1 MAQDTVTEPREFATR
16 YTAAW
21 CSQDAASVAAF
32 FAPGGSLNIM
42 EAPRRWDEARSPK
55 LRRGS

>member
-1 MAQDTVTEPREFATR
+1 MDRDQLLDFATR

-32 FAPGGSLNIM
+32 FAEDGSLQINDGEPSVGRAAIH
-42 EAPRRWDEARSPK
+42 K
-55 LRRGS
+55 GS